1 MIEFLETVIASMSN
15 VGLEVLFGAVNLF
28 SRVEI
33 SVAASIM
40 SYSFKPKAL
49 FLPSKYKLIHLLTD

>member
-1 MIEFLETVIASMSN
+1 MIHA
-15 VGLEVLFGAVNLF
+15 GLEVLFGAVNLF

-49 FLPSKYKLIHLLTD
+49 FLPSKYKLIYLLTD